1 MEPRFDRAVECLTH
15 QTPSPLGSVRT
26 PLPPTSPSSRPAGGR
41 EPHLDSSASPPV
53 RRAQES
59 KRSNQSA
66 KRRGNLVVPTAGAKR
81 IALESPQPSRR
92 RRRRYAANRSSR
104 AVPDPSPT
112 LRRPKGRSI
121 HPCSVGS
128 VPTPPSLAWWQQ
140 CGSLCTAGVGS
151 RDSSRFGDSI
161 PHALVTRVLRQ
172 QCGL

>member
-1 MEPRFDRAVECLTH
+1 VPDPPNPITPRVRPYTAPTHPVLPPGQLEGGSPPPPTPPPRPRVKTLKPISEAAWEPR
-15 QTPSPLGSVRT
+15 
-26 PLPPTSPSSRPAGGR
+26 SSDGR
-41 EPHLDSSASPPV
+41 RKADCARISSTLSASPSQV
-53 RRAQES
+53 RRQPVFS
-59 KRSNQSA
+59 CRSRPVS
-66 KRRGNLVVPTAGAKR
+66 
-81 IALESPQPSRR
+81 
-92 RRRRYAANRSSR
+92 YAAPPEGSISS
-104 AVPDPSPT
+104 A
-112 LRRPKGRSI
+112 GRSI

>member
-1 MEPRFDRAVECLTH
+1 VPDPPNPITPRVRPYTAPTH
-15 QTPSPLGSVRT
+15 PV
-26 PLPPTSPSSRPAGGR
+26 LPPGQLEGGSPP
-41 EPHLDSSASPPV
+41 PPTPPPV

-66 KRRGNLVVPTAGAKR
+66 KRRGNLVAPTAGAKR